1 MKISTLKKITAA
13 MLLKFVVLV
22 LLSGCATSRE
32 ADSWMYFTTI
42 GRIPVIEGKINGK
55 RAFFIIDTGASC
67 SILDEGVSEKFGFN
81 FGARADERVHSLAG
95 EARMHKAFDC
105 VVEVGPL
112 RLQHG
117 VFRTRQLQE
126 LASAIRKH
134 DEVDI
139 AGIIGSDIFNKYRMS
154 IDFKRNTILF

>member
-1 MKISTLKKITAA
+1 
-13 MLLKFVVLV
+13 
-22 LLSGCATSRE
+22 
-32 ADSWMYFTTI
+32 
-42 GRIPVIEGKINGK
+42 
-55 RAFFIIDTGASC
+55 
-67 SILDEGVSEKFGFN
+67 
-81 FGARADERVHSLAG
+81 
-95 EARMHKAFDC
+95 MHKAFDC